1 MNHVAPVNPIVIIN
15 TFDSNVIINCVA
27 PIYPIDSNVII
38 NCVAPIYPIIVIN
51 TFDSYVI

>member
-27 PIYPIDSNVII
+27 PIYPI
-38 NCVAPIYPIIVIN
+38 IVIN